1 MLRKNAIKRDSV
13 CVCALAYS
21 SMCVPSLLPSTM
33 MSERSVN
40 NTNKKPKIMFYK
52 AEIGVYRWE
61 LSAPVALYS
70 HFYS

>member
-1 MLRKNAIKRDSV
+1 
-13 CVCALAYS
+13 
-21 SMCVPSLLPSTM
+21 M

-61 LSAPVALYS
+61 LFAPVALYS
-70 HFYS
+70 HFYSWRCLFEITGSFYKQA